1 MNRSAI
7 RLDGVSVCYRLARQR
22 IPSLKEYAIHWMR
35 GALKYEPLWALR
47 EVSFEV
53 RPGEAVGVVG
63 RNGAG
68 KSTLLKVISRVLEPT
83 HGRCVTE
90 GSVSPIL
97 ELGSGFD
104 RELTGF
110 ENVFLN
116 ALLLGRRRHEIIERL
131 EAIVDFA
138 EVGEFIHSPLR
149 NFSSGMMARL
159 GFAIATAW
167 RPDVLIL
174 DEVFAVGD
182 VGFAKK
188 CEGRMAE
195 LRASGTTFLLVSHAP
210 EFVARNCTRA
220 IWIDRGEVQM
230 DGGTTEVLAAY
241 SAAALPAAPVPEGSA
256 GAVAPGPFVPA

>member
-1 MNRSAI
+1 MSSPAI
-7 RLDGVSVCYRLARQR
+7 RLNGVSVCYRLARQR

-47 EVSFEV
+47 DVSFEV
-53 RPGEAVGVVG
+53 EAGDAVGVVG

-83 HGRCVTE
+83 SGHAETRGA
-90 GSVSPIL
+90 VSPIL

-110 ENVFLN
+110 ENIFLN
-116 ALLLGRRRHEIIERL
+116 ALLLGRRRREIVERL
-131 EAIVDFA
+131 DAIVDFA
-138 EVGEFIHSPLR
+138 EIGDFIHSPLR

-167 RPDVLIL
+167 RPDVLVL

-182 VGFAKK
+182 AGFAKK
-188 CEGRMAE
+188 CEARMAE

-220 IWIDRGEVQM
+220 IWIDKGMVRG
-230 DGGTTEVLAAY
+230 DGATDEVLAAY
-241 SAAALPAAPVPEGSA
+241 TAAAIQGTAPAPPVVLA
-256 GAVAPGPFVPA
+256 